1 MKVQCGQCPAKYAVA
16 DERLRDK
23 KVRIHCRRCNASI
36 VVDGKVNPPLVTS
49 TPAHRSVR
57 PLSSVPAP
65 ESAPPPSS
73 PDQESHTSPRPVAHT
88 IMGGLEA
95 PVARQ
100 LVTEQLQRQETLPLP
115 TRNDGWTPFRPG
127 MPEAD
132 RGFTE
137 PPARGEGE
145 RWRVA
150 LTQQD
155 LRWMSTEE
163 IVEAFRDGAVKSET
177 FVFRAGMPTWVT
189 LLEVTE
195 IAQALADARLVSSP
209 LQAPGALQ
217 LVDELAGEEEGEVSP
232 SPQRVS
238 SLPPPRKAARQRGS
252 AISDGEE
259 GGDAANDS
267 EESLP
272 FALVN
277 ERANGSKK
285 PEAFADE
292 SGDQPMAALDAA
304 LKQLEERES
313 SGRAAT
319 SNDTTNGAPVR
330 EPTAPLPAAA
340 LPAAPSPAA
349 APPQPSAAPVSSPLE
364 PVPDPVAAPSSK
376 SSSAIWI
383 WVVLALLLVGA
394 AAYFLGPRLGLKLP

>member
-57 PLSSVPAP
+57 PLSSIPAP

-73 PDQESHTSPRPVAHT
+73 PDHDSQPSPRPVAHT
-88 IMGGLEA
+88 MMGGLEA

-100 LVTEQLQRQETLPLP
+100 LVAEQLQRQETLPLP
-115 TRNDGWTPFRPG
+115 TRNDGWTAFRPG

-195 IAQALADARLVSSP
+195 IAQALADAHLVSSP
-209 LQAPGALQ
+209 LQVPGALQ
-217 LVDELAGEEEGEVSP
+217 LVESEEDASP
-232 SPQRVS
+232 LPKRVS
-238 SLPPPRKAARQRGS
+238 SLPPPRKAARQRG
-252 AISDGEE
+252 AVDSDGEAA
-259 GGDAANDS
+259 GDAANDS

-277 ERANGSKK
+277 ERSNGLKT
-285 PEAFADE
+285 PDAFADE
-292 SGDQPMAALDAA
+292 SGDQPVAALDAA
-304 LKQLEERES
+304 LKQLEERERGVRTVAS
-313 SGRAAT
+313 SDAAW
-319 SNDTTNGAPVR
+319 GAPAR
-330 EPTAPLPAAA
+330 EPTAPLPAAP
-340 LPAAPSPAA
+340 LPAAPLPAA
-349 APPQPSAAPVSSPLE
+349 AAAAPSAAPVSSPLE
-364 PVPDPVAAPSSK
+364 PAPGPVPTPASK
-376 SSSAIWI
+376 GGSAIWL
-383 WVVLALLLVGA
+383 WVIFALLAAGA
-394 AAYFLGPRLGLKLP
+394 AAYFFGPRLGLKLP

>member
-1 MKVQCGQCPAKYAVA
+1 M
-16 DERLRDK
+16 
-23 KVRIHCRRCNASI
+23 
-36 VVDGKVNPPLVTS
+36 
-49 TPAHRSVR
+49 
-57 PLSSVPAP
+57 
-65 ESAPPPSS
+65 
-73 PDQESHTSPRPVAHT
+73 AHT
-88 IMGGLEA
+88 MMGGLEA
-95 PVARQ
+95 PVARH
-100 LVTEQLQRQETLPLP
+100 LVDEQLQRQETLPLP

-195 IAQALADARLVSSP
+195 IAQALADAHLVSSP
-209 LQAPGALQ
+209 LHAPDAFQ
-217 LVDELAGEEEGEVSP
+217 LADEEEDEALSP
-232 SPQRVS
+232 AKRMS
-238 SLPPPRKAARQRGS
+238 SLPPPRKPVRPRAS
-252 AISDGEE
+252 AGAEGDGP
-259 GGDAANDS
+259 GDGANEP

-285 PEAFADE
+285 PDAFGDE
-292 SGDQPMAALDAA
+292 SGDHPVAALDAA
-304 LKQLEERES
+304 LKQLEERE
-313 SGRAAT
+313 T
-319 SNDTTNGAPVR
+319 GAREAVAYDAEKLSAW
-330 EPTAPLPAAA
+330 EPTAPLPVAAVPEA
-340 LPAAPSPAA
+340 GAPAA
-349 APPQPSAAPVSSPLE
+349 AAAPAPSAAPPSSPLE
-364 PVPDPVAAPSSK
+364 PVPGAVAAPPSK
-376 SSSAIWI
+376 GSSAVWI
-383 WVVLALLLVGA
+383 WVILALLALGA
-394 AAYFLGPRLGLKLP
+394 AAYFFGPRLGLKLP

>member
-1 MKVQCGQCPAKYAVA
+1 M
-16 DERLRDK
+16 
-23 KVRIHCRRCNASI
+23 
-36 VVDGKVNPPLVTS
+36 
-49 TPAHRSVR
+49 
-57 PLSSVPAP
+57 
-65 ESAPPPSS
+65 
-73 PDQESHTSPRPVAHT
+73 AHT
-88 IMGGLEA
+88 MMGGLEA
-95 PVARQ
+95 PMARH

-115 TRNDGWTPFRPG
+115 TRNDGWTAFRPG

-209 LQAPGALQ
+209 LQAPGALR
-217 LVDELAGEEEGEVSP
+217 LAEEELYATSAE
-232 SPQRVS
+232 QRLS
-238 SLPPPRKAARQRGS
+238 SLPPPRKPNRSRGAAS
-252 AISDGEE
+252 LD
-259 GGDAANDS
+259 GDAGGEGATDP

-285 PEAFADE
+285 PDPFADE
-292 SGDQPMAALDAA
+292 SGDHPVAALDAA
-304 LKQLEERES
+304 LQQLEERETS
-313 SGRAAT
+313 AREAIVYDAANT
-319 SNDTTNGAPVR
+319 APAP
-330 EPTAPLPAAA
+330 EPTVPV
-340 LPAAPSPAA
+340 PAA
-349 APPQPSAAPVSSPLE
+349 APPAAPVASSLE
-364 PVPDPVAAPSSK
+364 PALVAATARTSSGTV
-376 SSSAIWI
+376 WI
-383 WVVLALLLVGA
+383 WVVLALLLLVGA
-394 AAYFLGPRLGLKLP
+394 AAYFFGPRWGLKLP

>member
-1 MKVQCGQCPAKYAVA
+1 
-16 DERLRDK
+16 
-23 KVRIHCRRCNASI
+23 
-36 VVDGKVNPPLVTS
+36 
-49 TPAHRSVR
+49 
-57 PLSSVPAP
+57 
-65 ESAPPPSS
+65 
-73 PDQESHTSPRPVAHT
+73 VAHT

-100 LVTEQLQRQETLPLP
+100 LVAEQLQRQETLPLP
-115 TRNDGWTPFRPG
+115 TRNEGWTAFRPG

-137 PPARGEGE
+137 PPARGDAE

-217 LVDELAGEEEGEVSP
+217 LAGELAAEEEGDAS
-232 SPQRVS
+232 SHPQRVS
-238 SLPPPRKAARQRGS
+238 SLPPPRKAARQRGAAS
-252 AISDGEE
+252 SDGEAA
-259 GGDAANDS
+259 GDAANDA

-285 PEAFADE
+285 PDALADE
-292 SGDQPMAALDAA
+292 SGDHPMAALDAA
-304 LKQLEERES
+304 LKQLEEREAG
-313 SGRAAT
+313 GRAAGSKET
-319 SNDTTNGAPVR
+319 SNGAPVR
-330 EPTAPLPAAA
+330 ERTAPLPAAP
-340 LPAAPSPAA
+340 LPAAPLPAA
-349 APPQPSAAPVSSPLE
+349 PLPAAPLPAAVLPGPSVAPVSSPLE
-364 PVPDPVAAPSSK
+364 PVPGAAAAPPNKEGSG
-376 SSSAIWI
+376 IWI
-383 WVVLALLLVGA
+383 WIVLALLLAGA
-394 AAYFLGPRLGLKLP
+394 AIYFFGPRLGLKLP

>member
-57 PLSSVPAP
+57 PLSSIPAP
-65 ESAPPPSS
+65 ESTPPPSS
-73 PDQESHTSPRPVAHT
+73 PEHEGLGSPRPVAHT

-100 LVTEQLQRQETLPLP
+100 LVTEQLERQETLPLP
-115 TRNDGWTPFRPG
+115 THNDAWTAFRPG

-137 PPARGEGE
+137 PPARGQDE

-195 IAQALADARLVSSP
+195 VAQALADAHLVSSP
-209 LQAPGALQ
+209 LQAPGVLQ
-217 LVDELAGEEEGEVSP
+217 LAEAEEDASP
-232 SPQRVS
+232 APKRVS
-238 SLPPPRKAARQRGS
+238 SLPPPRKAARQRDHAGLEGE
-252 AISDGEE
+252 AAGDG
-259 GGDAANDS
+259 ANDP

-277 ERANGSKK
+277 ERSNGSKK
-285 PEAFADE
+285 PDAFADE
-292 SGDQPMAALDAA
+292 SGDQPVAALDAA
-304 LKQLEERES
+304 LKQLEERERGVRKAAS
-313 SGRAAT
+313 SDAEQE
-319 SNDTTNGAPVR
+319 APAR
-330 EPTAPLPAAA
+330 EPTAPLPAPVP
-340 LPAAPSPAA
+340 PAPV
-349 APPQPSAAPVSSPLE
+349 PSAAPVSSPLE
-364 PVPDPVAAPSSK
+364 PLPGPVAPPPSK
-376 SSSAIWI
+376 GGSAIWI
-383 WVVLALLLVGA
+383 WVILALLLVGA
-394 AAYFLGPRLGLKLP
+394 AAYFFGPRLGLKLP